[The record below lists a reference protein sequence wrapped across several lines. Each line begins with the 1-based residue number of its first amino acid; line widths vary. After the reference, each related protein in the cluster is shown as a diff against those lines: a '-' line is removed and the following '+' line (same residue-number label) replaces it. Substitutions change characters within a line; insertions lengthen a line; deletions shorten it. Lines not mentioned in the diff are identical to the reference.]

1 MDRNT
6 RSETPLAADGSNRS
20 AEDRLPQGPEPRLAV
35 GIVAPFDLELDA
47 ELWRWCPPNVDL
59 LITRT
64 PFVDDVVTVDF
75 ALEISDAH
83 QLREGVRSVIA
94 GRADTVA
101 YACTSASFVRG
112 KAGEEELRAG
122 MLRAG
127 AARALTTS
135 GALVEALGVLDAQK
149 VAVATPYLPE
159 LSMHLDGFLS
169 EHGIAVV
176 RHEALGLDREIWAVP
191 YARTAEL
198 IRDVDHPEAEAIV
211 VSCTNLPSYDLIGPL
226 ERELGKPIVSANQ
239 ATVWAALRAIGIPAV
254 GPGQRLIEA

>member
-1 MDRNT
+1 MEPNT
-6 RSETPLAADGSNRS
+6 ATE
-20 AEDRLPQGPEPRLAV
+20 QGPEATAPGLAAENQLPSGPEARLAI

-47 ELWRWCPPNVDL
+47 ELWRWCPSNLDL

-64 PFVDDVVTVDF
+64 PFVDDTVTVDF
-75 ALEISDAH
+75 VLEISDER

-112 KAGEEELRAG
+112 RAGEEELRAG

-135 GALVEALGVLDAQK
+135 GALVEALGTLGARK

-159 LSMHLDGFLS
+159 LSVHLDRFLG
-169 EHGIAVV
+169 EHGIDVV
-176 RHEALGLDREIWAVP
+176 RHDALGLDREIWAVP
-191 YARTAEL
+191 YARTAQL

-239 ATVWAALRAIGIPAV
+239 ATVWAALRAIGVEAV
-254 GPGQRLIEA
+254 GPGQRLIEI

>member
-1 MDRNT
+1 MEPNT
-6 RSETPLAADGSNRS
+6 AAHMG
-20 AEDRLPQGPEPRLAV
+20 APAQATGIPEQTHLPAGPESRLAL

-47 ELWRWCPPNVDL
+47 ELWRWCPSNVDL

-64 PFVDDVVTVDF
+64 PFVDDTVTVDF
-75 ALEISDAH
+75 VLEISDER

-112 KAGEEELRAG
+112 RAGEEELRAG

-135 GALVEALGVLDAQK
+135 GALVEALGTLGARK

-159 LSMHLDGFLS
+159 LSVHLDRFLG
-169 EHGIAVV
+169 EHGIDVV
-176 RHEALGLDREIWAVP
+176 RHDALGLDREIWAVP
-191 YARTAEL
+191 YARTAQL

-239 ATVWAALRAIGIPAV
+239 ATVWAALRAIGAAAV